1 MENGYC
7 DWHLERAIDSSGCD
21 LILWMPMVPSEGLC
35 D

>member
-21 LILWMPMVPSEGLC
+21 LILWMPMGAK
-35 D
+35 